1 MRVGGPKDPGSVQ
14 QSQGDMS
21 LADLR
26 QAGIALLKAAQAGEI
41 DVSHL
46 IGVQREAVAPLAEPI
61 QRAAIQAL
69 SNRTGDS

>member
-14 QSQGDMS
+14 KSQGDLS
-21 LADLR
+21 PADLR
-26 QAGIALLKAAQAGEI
+26 KAGVALLEASRAGQI

-61 QRAAIQAL
+61 QQAAIQAL
-69 SNRTGDS
+69 AQRADDS